1 MDLDLVNDVDP
12 IKAAFVV
19 FLAGILTAIL
29 LYIYNTQVSPVL
41 RSTLQPKVKSA

>member
-19 FLAGILTAIL
+19 FLAGVVAAVL
-29 LYIYNTQVSPVL
+29 LYLYNTQVAPTL
-41 RSTLQPKVKSA
+41 RSALKPKAA